1 MNSVKKTAP
10 VPAVLAQARIAGV
23 LYLIIFLASPLAF
36 MIGKGGIIVPGDAA
50 ATANNIMA
58 SESLFRAGI
67 AAETIVFIVET
78 ILAAIL
84 FVLLKPVSESLSLA
98 AAFARLG
105 EALIQ
110 AVNLLPSILAF
121 LLVGG
126 GSYLA
131 VFGPEQIDAL
141 VLLSLNAFEYM
152 ILVWGFFFGLH
163 LLLLGYLVYKSGYFP
178 RLLGALLVLSS
189 LGYLIESYGK
199 FMAPQYAE
207 LFSTIVL
214 ALGVLGELPFTIYL
228 LWKGINVEKYEERVS
243 APAQNNF

>member
-1 MNSVKKTAP
+1 MSSIKTT
-10 VPAVLAQARIAGV
+10 ARVAGV

-36 MIGKGGIIVPGDAA
+36 MIGKGGILVPGDAA
-50 ATANNIMA
+50 ATANNLMA

-84 FVLLKPVSESLSLA
+84 YVLLKPVSQSLSLA

-105 EALIQ
+105 EAVVQ

-131 VFGPEQIDAL
+131 VFEPEQLDAL

-189 LGYLIESYGK
+189 FGYLIESYGK

-214 ALGVLGELPFTIYL
+214 VLGVLGELPFTVYL
-228 LWKGINVEKYEERVS
+228 LWKGINVEKWEERLS
-243 APAQNNF
+243 APVRNNF

>member
-1 MNSVKKTAP
+1 M
-10 VPAVLAQARIAGV
+10 
-23 LYLIIFLASPLAF
+23 
-36 MIGKGGIIVPGDAA
+36 
-50 ATANNIMA
+50 
-58 SESLFRAGI
+58 
-67 AAETIVFIVET
+67 
-78 ILAAIL
+78 
-84 FVLLKPVSESLSLA
+84 LKPVSQSLSLA

-105 EALIQ
+105 EAIVQ

-131 VFGPEQIDAL
+131 VFEPEQLDAL
-141 VLLSLNAFEYM
+141 MLLSLNAFEYM

-163 LLLLGYLVYKSGYFP
+163 LLLLGYLVYRSGYFP

-199 FMAPQYAE
+199 FMVPQYAE

-214 ALGVLGELPFTIYL
+214 VLGVLGELPFTVYL
-228 LWKGINVEKYEERVS
+228 LWKGINVEKWEERVS
-243 APAQNNF
+243 EPARNNF

>member
-1 MNSVKKTAP
+1 MKSIKKT
-10 VPAVLAQARIAGV
+10 ARIAGV
-23 LYLIIFLASPLAF
+23 LYLIIFFASPLAF
-36 MIGKGGIIVPGDAA
+36 MIGKGSILVPGDAA
-50 ATANNIMA
+50 ATANNLMA

-84 FVLLKPVSESLSLA
+84 FVLLKPVSQSLSLA

-105 EALIQ
+105 EAIVQ

-121 LLVGG
+121 LLLSG
-126 GSYLA
+126 GSYLT
-131 VFGPEQIDAL
+131 VFGPEQLDAL

-178 RLLGALLVLSS
+178 WLFGALLVLSS
-189 LGYLIESYGK
+189 FGYLIESYGK
-199 FMAPQYAE
+199 FMAPQHAE

-214 ALGVLGELPFTIYL
+214 VLGVLGELPFTIYL

-243 APAQNNF
+243 ASALNNF

>member
-1 MNSVKKTAP
+1 MSSIKTT
-10 VPAVLAQARIAGV
+10 ARVAGV

-36 MIGKGGIIVPGDAA
+36 MIGKGGILVPGDAA
-50 ATANNIMA
+50 ATANNLMA

-84 FVLLKPVSESLSLA
+84 YVLLKPVSRSLSLA

-105 EALIQ
+105 EAVVQ
-110 AVNLLPSILAF
+110 AVNLLPSILAV

-131 VFGPEQIDAL
+131 VFEPEQLDAL
-141 VLLSLNAFEYM
+141 VLLSLSAFEYM

-189 LGYLIESYGK
+189 FGYLIESYGK
-199 FMAPQYAE
+199 FMAPQSAE

-214 ALGVLGELPFTIYL
+214 VLGVLGELPFTVYL
-228 LWKGINVEKYEERVS
+228 LWKGINVEKWEERVS
-243 APAQNNF
+243 EPARNNF

>member
-1 MNSVKKTAP
+1 MNSIKKT
-10 VPAVLAQARIAGV
+10 ARIAGV

-36 MIGKGGIIVPGDAA
+36 IIGKGGILVPGDAA
-50 ATANNIMA
+50 ATADNLLA

-78 ILAAIL
+78 ILAALL

-105 EALIQ
+105 EAIVQ

-141 VLLSLNAFEYM
+141 VLLSLNAFDYM

-189 LGYLIESYGK
+189 FGYLIESYGK
-199 FMAPQYAE
+199 FMAPQHAE
-207 LFSTIVL
+207 LFSTIVQV
-214 ALGVLGELPFTIYL
+214 LGVLGELPFTIYL
-228 LWKGINVEKYEERVS
+228 LWKGINVEKWDERAS